1 MPHMPHMPHMHRS
14 SIIEASSPRVNSD
27 VSSSAMLSAS
37 IKCLERRNQIW
48 SYAAYAKQSFD
59 GPRDSQSTSSNSSSA
74 TSPRSPG
81 IASIMCLGS
90 DKANR
95 KLITDMWI
103 ICIRLCIYIYT
114 YIYIH
119 ICVHIYIH
127 MQAFQATL
135 SNSFWMSVSGACTG
149 GCTASSKG
157 AAEGWKT
164 TSSITCWI
172 LHQAALAKFAMQIN
186 WSLHCPTSKSI
197 VVARTQA
204 TSWPAKEH
212 LAFPWQLAPEIKK
225 NNNLCPISKECR
237 KNSCKRKRRIQSI
250 AVLTST

>member
-1 MPHMPHMPHMHRS
+1 MQPMRNKALMVQEILKAHPQTLHRQHRPDHQGLHPS
-14 SIIEASSPRVNSD
+14 CALAVIE
-27 VSSSAMLSAS
+27 
-37 IKCLERRNQIW
+37 
-48 SYAAYAKQSFD
+48 
-59 GPRDSQSTSSNSSSA
+59 
-74 TSPRSPG
+74 
-81 IASIMCLGS
+81 
-90 DKANR
+90 ANR

-103 ICIRLCIYIYT
+103 ICIRLCIYIYTYVYIYIYIYIYT

-135 SNSFWMSVSGACTG
+135 ANSFWMSVSGACTG

-172 LHQAALAKFAMQIN
+172 LHLAALAKFAMQIN